1 VAGYVNYA
9 DTTDYDN
16 SDQLAKFAEVNLGFA
31 WRPVDG
37 TPWNMLGKYT
47 YLYDLS
53 PLGQDDSFAKY
64 DQRSQVLSWE
74 AIYRFNQRAEMAAKL
89 ASRFGE
95 ARTNRDSGEWYDSR
109 ANLEA
114 IQGRYK
120 VYEEWS
126 ALAEY
131 RVLEVQHDGVR
142 QGWLVGVDR
151 DIGPNFRLGAGYNF
165 TDFSDDLTNQGYTY
179 EGWFLNMVGYY

>member
-1 VAGYVNYA
+1 
-9 DTTDYDN
+9 
-16 SDQLAKFAEVNLGFA
+16 
-31 WRPVDG
+31 
-37 TPWNMLGKYT
+37 
-47 YLYDLS
+47 LYDLS
-53 PLGQDDSFAKY
+53 PLDQTDSYSQY

-74 AIYRFNQRAEMAAKL
+74 AIYRFNQRVEMAAKL

-95 ARTNRDSGEWYDSR
+95 ARVNRDAGDWYDSR

-120 VYEEWS
+120 LYEEWS

-131 RVLEVQHDGVR
+131 RVLDVQHDGMR

-165 TDFSDDLTNQGYTY
+165 TDFNDDLTHQGYTY